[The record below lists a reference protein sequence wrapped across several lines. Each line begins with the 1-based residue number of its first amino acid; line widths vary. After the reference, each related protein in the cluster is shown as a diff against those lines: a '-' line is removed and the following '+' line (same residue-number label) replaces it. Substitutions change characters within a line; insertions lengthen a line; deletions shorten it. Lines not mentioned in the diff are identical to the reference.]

1 MSDLRSRIVRLAHAD
16 PSLRSALLP
25 LLVGREA
32 SADHH
37 HHLVTQRI
45 IVTELEE
52 LGVEPGS
59 VRQGGSP
66 REGVLTFEFEL
77 AGHDQSLA
85 TLSRRLRPVLSN
97 LGVKH
102 SSLGEHGGRYVLT
115 VRPRVAEMTVS
126 VTLPVEAYNE
136 LEMLGRERG
145 WYVDRPRGSRLASGV
160 PLSEDVLDDLRP
172 LVRVWSSVGEAESAL
187 HRVLGRHGLRLSYVA
202 NGPRGDWQRWY
213 LEAEDGGRV
222 SEPLNVLYHPGPRPG
237 WVKFQVSA

>member
-1 MSDLRSRIVRLAHAD
+1 MSDTLRARLVRLAHSN
-16 PSLRSALLP
+16 PSLRSELLP

-32 SADHH
+32 SDDHF
-37 HHLVTQRI
+37 VTRRI

-115 VRPRVAEMTVS
+115 VRPKVAEMTVS
-126 VTLPVEAYNE
+126 VTLPVDAYHE
-136 LEMLGRERG
+136 LAMLGRERG
-145 WYVDRPRGSRLASGV
+145 WYVDRPRG
-160 PLSEDVLDDLRP
+160 
-172 LVRVWSSVGEAESAL
+172 
-187 HRVLGRHGLRLSYVA
+187 
-202 NGPRGDWQRWY
+202 
-213 LEAEDGGRV
+213 
-222 SEPLNVLYHPGPRPG
+222 
-237 WVKFQVSA
+237 